1 MALETDIPFEENR
14 RNESLRIPFEELV
27 IQEIGD
33 ALYAIPE
40 RITFVMPT
48 TSNLVDVYLGKSLL
62 YRIDRDLYIKII
74 DQLWDD
80 ADNAESKKDCV
91 L

>member
-1 MALETDIPFEENR
+1 
-14 RNESLRIPFEELV
+14 
-27 IQEIGD
+27 
-33 ALYAIPE
+33 LY
-40 RITFVMPT
+40 
-48 TSNLVDVYLGKSLL
+48 K
-62 YRIDRDLYIKII
+62 KII